1 MTKAPYQKGAF
12 LFLQDSEIVLRLFF
26 IIVVLSLSGCNSN
39 ETENAVNNKAVDQH
53 INRAA
58 QALPPQNNTEKRTQ
72 TVKPQSKRKSL
83 YITQKKQVQSNRKRL
98 QQPSLFYED
107 YEGFDPEDEDDWEQL
122 NYLGE
127 LKNSTDPK
135 VRVEAIEA
143 LDDIEAYR
151 ILKPLRNA
159 LDDTEQGVRI
169 AALKKLSEIE
179 LYGAVDSIL
188 YALDDPD
195 SDVVMAAIDAVEAT
209 ADESLIP
216 KLVPLLQHPNNK
228 IQQRAEEVIEYM
240 N

>member
-1 MTKAPYQKGAF
+1 MF
-12 LFLQDSEIVLRLFF
+12 RLIF
-26 IIVVLSLSGCNSN
+26 IMMVLSLPGCNSD
-39 ETENAVNNKAVDQH
+39 ETENTVNNKAVDQY

-58 QALPPQNNTEKRTQ
+58 QTLPSKNNTGKQTQ
-72 TVKPQSKRKSL
+72 TAKPQSKRKQA
-83 YITQKKQVQSNRKRL
+83 YITPEKQIQSSRKRL
-98 QQPSLFYED
+98 QQPPLFYED

-159 LDDTEQGVRI
+159 LDDPEQSVRI
-169 AALKKLSEIE
+169 TALKKLSEIE
-179 LYGAVDSIL
+179 LYEAVNSII
-188 YALDDPD
+188 YALDDTS

-216 KLVPLLQHPNNK
+216 KLAPLLQHPNNK
-228 IQQRAEEVIEYM
+228 VQKRAEEVIEYM